1 MAIKFSDRVF
11 GVNVDSDIIK
21 EFKILSGGG
30 LKQSKN
36 PLEPA
41 EPTFEKYLGD
51 RTTFARMWTALLIE
65 RDNSQEVFY
74 HVINDNRDKS
84 YEPNDSINI
93 QDGSN
98 FFPELTNNSYLKPKA
113 GITSISTKLEGS
125 LGAIKNTTVTFVV
138 HNKHDFE
145 EIFLPFFLKPGST
158 VIVDYG
164 WSDESNALYDIKTQV
179 TNTDLELSQFKKYI
193 YGEKDTDGKTIIN
206 GFINDNLGKVDT
218 VVGRVHTYR
227 ASVNA
232 QGSFECTLE
241 LKSANSSLLDTTITE
256 ENDLKYIFSN
266 KVEDILVEMITG
278 GKVSA
283 ATSAKYNVLDEKSKK
298 EAMNKFFE
306 SLDVSNSGDFD
317 EKNKLIPKKSLESG
331 IFYQNV
337 TDVKNL
343 NNTDRE
349 ILYMNYGL
357 FEDLFLNELIAQN
370 SQTDKHT
377 LNFNTKETLV
387 RYDENLILRQR
398 SVLGGKEQLPVF
410 LYPSSWQH
418 TYNGKTPIEEYR
430 SHKLI
435 KVDNKQYENIYKT
448 KIMPFRELFISVSL
462 ISKAFSSKQNVN
474 DALESII
481 ESINKDSYGVFK
493 LKMISLNDSF
503 SSISL
508 QDVNLIPIPPEEP
521 KEMLMFDVTS
531 ETSIVSNLN
540 YTFETPKG
548 GLASMIVIGEKS
560 DYNFFDD
567 PFKDSL
573 NYLRILTENSK
584 TGKGDVFY
592 KSLPIDKEKSEKQKE
607 KENKLRIY
615 DFSSKKAKEIGME
628 VAGNFSSLDR
638 SGPTRSVLQRYTS
651 VVDAV
656 RLKKTAIELQPP
668 VGAFGLKPKK
678 FLGLTVDPGL
688 SYLFGASNKPQPSG
702 GGADTKPKPV
712 AVKANTVRDY
722 YGKLAAIDPVLG
734 NKETS
739 VSPILPISIDLTVYG
754 NTYLNIGDI
763 FLINFLPKAYMDNVL
778 FQIVGIDHKLDTN
791 WQTTYTTVMK
801 LKPTK
806 KNKVVDTK
814 LIKPVMD
821 EVYTTAVTDEDGNA
835 GMNVL
840 AQRGS
845 IIDKAEHPDGYVVHK
860 ISNILNA
867 QVKEQKNN
875 HTQDPHG
882 DPRALPIPF
891 GKPSSAADIAMLV
904 AVQETISTFIDSKIN
919 KEMNTYYKLTKDDD
933 KKKITWQELY
943 RGARD
948 DGRYKKQLGM
958 VGFIEDK
965 GWSDNAIID
974 YFEGNIFNDE
984 IVEEMVKSLFG
995 KSSLIKNN
1003 MYDKI
1008 KPLFPSG
1015 KNDKTEVYSKGI
1027 DALDDNYGIAVPTY
1041 IFKLGDYDEEQGEL
1055 FSYTIK
1061 VQKHG
1066 LTTTFMPIIRIPEWF
1081 VNNDIYSFTVTLENN
1096 YNKAFKKLREF
1107 IDMQTESDKSS
1118 AASQKKVKEFQK
1130 YDF

>member
-11 GVNVDSDIIK
+11 GANVDSDIIK
-21 EFKILSGGG
+21 EFQKLAGGG
-30 LKQSKN
+30 ISKTEVRDEHGM
-36 PLEPA
+36 PVIVKGEGRVLE
-41 EPTFEKYLGD
+41 EIKPTFKKYLGD

-93 QDGSN
+93 QDSSN
-98 FFPELTNNSYLKPKA
+98 FFPELTNNSYSKPKA
-113 GITSISTKLEGS
+113 GITSISTKLEGA

-164 WSDESNALYDIKTQV
+164 WSDESTGLYDIKTQV

-193 YGEKDTDGKTIIN
+193 YGEKDTDGKTITN

-218 VVGRVHTYR
+218 LIGRVHTYR

-241 LKSANSSLLDTTITE
+241 LKSPNASLLDTTITE

-298 EAMNKFFE
+298 EAMNKFFDG
-306 SLDVSNSGDFD
+306 LDVANSGDFD

-337 TDVKNL
+337 TDVKNVD
-343 NNTDRE
+343 NTDRE

-370 SQTDKHT
+370 SKTDKFS

-410 LYPSSWQH
+410 LYPSSWQD

-448 KIMPFRELFISVSL
+448 KVIPFRELFISVSL
-462 ISKAFSSKQNVN
+462 ISKAFSAKQNVN
-474 DALESII
+474 DALVSII

-508 QDVNLIPIPPEEP
+508 QDVNLIPIPPEKPEDV
-521 KEMLMFDVTS
+521 LMFDVTS
-531 ETSIVSNLN
+531 DTSIVSNLN

-548 GLASMIVIGEKS
+548 GLASMIAIGEKS

-573 NYLRILTENSK
+573 NYLRIFTENSK

-592 KSLPIDKEKSEKQKE
+592 KSLPVDKEKSEKEKE

-628 VAGNFSSLDR
+628 IAGNFS
-638 SGPTRSVLQRYTS
+638 TSVLGHYTS

-656 RLKKTAIELQPP
+656 RKKKSAIKLQPP
-668 VGAFGLKPKK
+668 PAGTLMDNKYTRA
-678 FLGLTVDPGL
+678 LGEV
-688 SYLFGASNKPQPSG
+688 FGASNKPQPSG

-712 AVKANTVRDY
+712 AVKANSVRDY

-806 KNKVVDTK
+806 KNKVVDMK

-821 EVYTTAVTDEDGNA
+821 EVYTTGVTDEDGNA
-835 GMNVL
+835 GMNAL
-840 AQRGS
+840 AQQGS

-860 ISNILNA
+860 VSNILNA
-867 QVKEQKNN
+867 LVKERKKDY
-875 HTQDPHG
+875 TQSDPEG
-882 DPRALPIPF
+882 DPRALLIPF
-891 GKPSSAADIAMLV
+891 GKPGSVADIAMLV
-904 AVQETISTFIDSKIN
+904 AVQETISTFINLESN
-919 KEMNTYYKLTKDDD
+919 KEMNTFYKLTKDND
-933 KKKITWQELY
+933 KKKLGFEAFYTAIHE
-943 RGARD
+943 
-948 DGRYKKQLGM
+948 KQLGM

-984 IVEEMVKSLFG
+984 IVEEMIKSLFG

-1008 KPLFPSG
+1008 KQLFPNG

-1027 DALDDNYGIAVPTY
+1027 KELDDNYGIAVPTY
-1041 IFKLGDYDEEQGEL
+1041 VFKLGDYGEEQGEL
-1055 FSYTIK
+1055 FNFSIK

-1066 LTTTFMPIIRIPEWF
+1066 LTTTFMPLIRIPEWF
-1081 VNNDIYSFTVTLENN
+1081 VNNDIYSFTVTLEEN

-1107 IDMQTESDKSS
+1107 IDAQNESDKSS
-1118 AASQKKVKEFQK
+1118 AELQERVADYQR
-1130 YDF
+1130 YN